1 MCFPKSNHKT
11 LIDSCFP
18 PPKALGGSGPEY
30 KANSNELSRLAYYA
44 NSKPAKLTKVFSNLS
59 DKANAFAKGLAGAT
73 GAKADNNKGGL
84 MLTLA
89 IVKSLVTDCK
99 SHLSYFA
106 SSAQDIVHQS
116 IVSAAAG
123 PGPAANRRDL
133 DISTRSASTF
143 YAIANYIDPATANA
157 DGRYQ
162 GLIKQFARVAT
173 EQTNDKEDT
182 SRIRLIG
189 LGALAG
195 AVGSDA
201 LYTSSFKEQTNI
213 IVPALLANLLE
224 SDAVNLDYLRSEAAK
239 AAQGSPS
246 FAEYNAKRRPIA
258 SRRTPSLSGT
268 AATEKTYTAK
278 DAASSAISTLQGL
291 LHNADASHVQI
302 IASAVITYLDGT
314 TAWSKCSVPW
324 CVWLAEALTSWT
336 AQPYRF
342 LILNALLENL
352 VETEA
357 SSPSPPSG
365 DSSSRKSETLLVMIS
380 GLLRSKL
387 SLIGLST
394 SDTIS
399 NLLGLAVRRTHANPD
414 DALLPA
420 LIDCIGAVGTHTYY
434 ADQATDSADEICARI
449 GALLLSSADADGLA
463 AASAAKT
470 STGAQLAPH
479 QPRRPIKTS
488 DRARDVS
495 IRVLLCALASLTD
508 AANAYP
514 SKASAGGTGVGTA
527 RSRISPD
534 VLAPTCALLI
544 SPNPRVR
551 TTFHQTVLYF
561 LEREAGPG
569 SDTLPSAHEAQQ
581 KESASFVHA
590 WSAGAFVLALSKTL
604 FLPGASGVGSST
616 ASASGSA
623 AGAPKFESP
632 LGYLPIIDRANVEGT
647 KLPNQESAATPLDY
661 SALTA
666 ISEKLIQYLPIPA
679 TLGLVPAL
687 LKLDKDVRS
696 RLSGGAAES
705 ERAAATSSFIGKS
718 FSTLASAWD
727 APKAGVSTSSASLP
741 LFPVQQPDLDS
752 IPDAGNFKGMSSSG
766 SASSVNASS
775 IVDALSKSS
784 KLQEDSRLSQQELA
798 DWLSRD
804 WSVSIAVDDA
814 LIGASPFRSSLDG
827 SSVPRPFEGVRGG
840 EAASAVLPTS
850 AEQPRGVGVDDFRA
864 ALGSRSYGSGGGGAS
879 IGGNRATSRS
889 GSSAPPSAANNLT
902 GSNSLTGL
910 GSADGSAAGRG
921 ALAERRTSRRVSR
934 KELNPAAAGRDVGK
948 ILDGLHIGTADESLE
963 DPYTVKSKKAHDGDT
978 RLVAPV
984 LS

>member
-1 MCFPKSNHKT
+1 
-11 LIDSCFP
+11 
-18 PPKALGGSGPEY
+18 
-30 KANSNELSRLAYYA
+30 
-44 NSKPAKLTKVFSNLS
+44 
-59 DKANAFAKGLAGAT
+59 
-73 GAKADNNKGGL
+73 

-106 SSAQDIVHQS
+106 SSAQDILHQS
-116 IVSAAAG
+116 IVAAAAGPG

-302 IASAVITYLDGT
+302 IATAVIAYLDGT
-314 TAWSKCSVPW
+314 TAWSKCSVSW

-357 SSPSPPSG
+357 SSPSPPTG

-488 DRARDVS
+488 DRARDIS
-495 IRVLLCALASLTD
+495 IR
-508 AANAYP
+508 
-514 SKASAGGTGVGTA
+514 
-527 RSRISPD
+527 
-534 VLAPTCALLI
+534 
-544 SPNPRVR
+544 
-551 TTFHQTVLYF
+551 
-561 LEREAGPG
+561 
-569 SDTLPSAHEAQQ
+569 
-581 KESASFVHA
+581 ESS
-590 WSAGAFVLALSKTL
+590 
-604 FLPGASGVGSST
+604 
-616 ASASGSA
+616 
-623 AGAPKFESP
+623 
-632 LGYLPIIDRANVEGT
+632 
-647 KLPNQESAATPLDY
+647 ATPLDY

-718 FSTLASAWD
+718 FSTLASAWE
-727 APKAGVSTSSASLP
+727 APKAGVSTSSTSLP

-752 IPDAGNFKGMSSSG
+752 IPDAGYFKGTSSSG

-840 EAASAVLPTS
+840 EAASAVLPAS

-963 DPYTVKSKKAHDGDT
+963 DAYTVKSKKAHDGDT
-978 RLVAPV
+978 TRLVAPV